1 MVLCDVTKGP
11 DTVPLPYFHLF
22 TAATNELQEAI
33 MEHVSKAKRCSL
45 QLCPVFCNDSLK
57 MWDVKKIEDLQKG
70 KIRNFS
76 ASFFFS
82 IQPLFHEVSAVEI
95 SVLFLKAEKSVKHFS
110 SLTMTYEIHSVK

>member
-33 MEHVSKAKRCSL
+33 MEHVSKAKHCCSL
-45 QLCPVFCNDSLK
+45 QLCPVFCDDSLK

-70 KIRNFS
+70 KIRNFCAS
-76 ASFFFS
+76 SFFHSTS
-82 IQPLFHEVSAVEI
+82 ISRGQCR
-95 SVLFLKAEKSVKHFS
+95 
-110 SLTMTYEIHSVK
+110 